1 LRIKEVVEV
10 EVIKVLKRTRKNLM
24 ILEAGFIYCQRR
36 NIPYSDD
43 SFMDNIFMSDEF
55 QNDEKASSEFDI
67 MCRDLR
73 MFRYYDGYEL
83 EELSIAEYESCVKE
97 FNKDN

>member
-1 LRIKEVVEV
+1 MSISIGSVESV
-10 EVIKVLKRTRKNLM
+10 KVLKRTRKSLM

-43 SFMDNIFMSDEF
+43 SFIDDIFMSEEF
-55 QNDEKASSEFDI
+55 QNDDNGSTEFDI

-73 MFRYYDGYEL
+73 MFRYYDEYEL
-83 EELSIAEYESCVKE
+83 EELSIAEYESCADE